1 MTTTT
6 TLTPPVRLL
15 EPQQGNRLAWVVAD
29 IITMAKR
36 NILAVLRTP
45 EALFFTTLQP
55 IMFVLL
61 FTYVFG
67 GAIHVPGG
75 HYINFLMP
83 GVFVQTVIFGAMS
96 AASGLSEDLHKG
108 LIERFRALPMSRS
121 AVLAGRTTAD
131 LVRNVFIVTL
141 ITVVGYIV
149 GFRIGTNFGLFLC
162 GALIVLIFAY
172 SLGWG
177 FATVGLTAS
186 NAETAQVMAFP
197 ILFPLTFASSAFVP
211 VSSMPG
217 WLQAF
222 AKHQPVTQVVDAARS
237 LMVGG
242 VTHDTS
248 SIYQALAWCAGLLIV
263 LVPLAVSKFRKV
275 G

>member
-1 MTTTT
+1 MTTMAVPNLGAPSSSQHRLRWVFAD
-6 TLTPPVRLL
+6 TLTVTWRNLL
-15 EPQQGNRLAWVVAD
+15 AL
-29 IITMAKR
+29 T
-36 NILAVLRTP
+36 RTP
-45 EALFFTTLQP
+45 EAMFFSTLQP

-61 FTYVFG
+61 FAYVFG
-67 GAIHVPGG
+67 GAIQVPGLK
-75 HYINFLMP
+75 YIDFLIP
-83 GVFVQTVIFGAMS
+83 GIFVQTVSFGAVS
-96 AASGLSEDLHKG
+96 TAVGLSEDLQKG
-108 LIERFRALPMSRS
+108 LIERFRALPMARS

>member
-1 MTTTT
+1 MSTMTVPTAVAPAPSGSRLRWTLNDAA
-6 TLTPPVRLL
+6 TLT
-15 EPQQGNRLAWVVAD
+15 W
-29 IITMAKR
+29 R
-36 NILAVLRTP
+36 NLKGLTRIPDAI
-45 EALFFTTLQP
+45 FFATLQP

-61 FTYVFG
+61 FRFVFG
-67 GAIHVPGG
+67 GAITIPGVS
-75 HYINFLMP
+75 YVDYLMP
-83 GVFVQTVIFGAMS
+83 GIFVQTVAFGAVS
-96 AASGLSEDLHKG
+96 TAVGLADDLQKG
-108 LIERFRALPMSRS
+108 LIERFRALPMARS

-242 VTHDTS
+242 VTHDTA

-263 LVPLAVSKFRKV
+263 LIPLAVSKFRQV

>member
-1 MTTTT
+1 
-6 TLTPPVRLL
+6 
-15 EPQQGNRLAWVVAD
+15 
-29 IITMAKR
+29 MA
-36 NILAVLRTP
+36 
-45 EALFFTTLQP
+45 
-55 IMFVLL
+55 
-61 FTYVFG
+61 
-67 GAIHVPGG
+67 
-75 HYINFLMP
+75 
-83 GVFVQTVIFGAMS
+83 
-96 AASGLSEDLHKG
+96 
-108 LIERFRALPMSRS
+108 RS

-162 GALIVLIFAY
+162 GVLIVLLFAY
-172 SLGWG
+172 ALWLG
-177 FATVGLTAS
+177 VRHHRPDGLER
-186 NAETAQVMAFP
+186 ETAQVMAFP

-263 LVPLAVSKFRKV
+263 LVPLAVSKFRQV